1 MDNLFEK
8 FFTKMTENRQRQF
21 FNQTHPQKGGTL
33 KALLIVMVVFLVVEY
48 FVLIPINL
56 RSPDFILFLNI

>member
-21 FNQTHPQKGGTL
+21 FHQSHPQKGGTL
-33 KALLIVMVVFLVVEY
+33 KALLIVMVVFLV
-48 FVLIPINL
+48 L
-56 RSPDFILFLNI
+56 